1 MTLAFE
7 NVDSKLL
14 DDVSVADERVDK
26 SLVEILILYSISKL
40 KVGQD
45 FEVNF
50 RLGLWL

>member
-26 SLVEILILYSISKL
+26 SLVEILILSI
-40 KVGQD
+40 GQYIKA
-45 FEVNF
+45 E
-50 RLGLWL
+50 G

>member
-26 SLVEILILYSISKL
+26 SLVEILILSI
-40 KVGQD
+40 GQYIKA
-45 FEVNF
+45 EVWSRF
-50 RLGLWL
+50 